1 MKKPPQHPIG
11 LGAAL
16 LVRMVVASVLA
27 GLFLL
32 LFFVLH
38 YGLDTPYLRENTLR
52 EQADAVAHAI
62 WNHHDLKAL
71 APYRR
76 YPANYAFRVF
86 NRRVLARQKV
96 LAEANAA
103 LLPRP
108 ERPDPTHP
116 ALVARELTESFVALP
131 RRAPGEPRSWL
142 LTDRVVR
149 GRRKLWVQVM
159 MRGDPAMLGLGVIEG
174 EIKDHVAVP
183 LGVLLPALS
192 LAMFFAVRPTVRALR
207 RTADAALAIG
217 EAAAKGQRMQRIE
230 VPARPREL
238 TDLAGAMNTMLGAI
252 ERAIATLEAF
262 TADVAH
268 ELRTPLAVLRL
279 EADALPR
286 GARRAQIATEI
297 DRLGGL
303 VDELLRFAQSHAASA
318 HGPVDLAAITRRVCE
333 EAAPTAVRR
342 HQTIGLDIGAP
353 GGPLEGNPALIE
365 VAVRNIVG
373 NALAHTREGTHVEVR
388 VEDGRRVVVEDD
400 GDGPGAEPDGLFERF
415 RRGEGSQGAG
425 IGLALVRRVADLH
438 AGSVQLMP
446 RPGGGTV
453 CRLDLAASAPG

>member
-1 MKKPPQHPIG
+1 MKNTARRPIG

-16 LVRMVVASVLA
+16 LLRMGVATLLA
-27 GLFLL
+27 AVALL
-32 LFFVLH
+32 LFFVVH
-38 YGLDTPYLRENTLR
+38 YGLNTSYLRENALR
-52 EQADAVAHAI
+52 QQAEAVAQAI
-62 WNHHDLKAL
+62 WNHRDPRAL
-71 APYRR
+71 GPYRR

-96 LAEANAA
+96 LAQANAA

-108 ERPDPTHP
+108 EQADPTHP
-116 ALVARELTESFVALP
+116 ALVASELTESFDALP
-131 RRAPGEPRSWL
+131 AQGPGQARSWL

-149 GRRKLWVQVM
+149 GRRKLWVQVT
-159 MRGDPAMLGLGVIEG
+159 MRGDPAMLGLGVIRD

-192 LAMFFAVRPTVRALR
+192 LAMFLAVRPTIRALR

-217 EAAAKGQRMQRIE
+217 EAAAKGDRMQRIE

-238 TDLAGAMNTMLGAI
+238 TDLAGAMNSMLEAI

-286 GARRAQIATEI
+286 GARRAQIGAEI

-303 VDELLRFAQSHAASA
+303 VEELLRFAQSHAARK
-318 HGPVDLAAITRRVCE
+318 HGSVDLAAIARRVCE
-333 EAAPTAVRR
+333 EAAPAAVRR
-342 HQTIGLDIGAP
+342 RQTIALDVGSP
-353 GGPLEGNPALIE
+353 GSGLEGNPALIE
-365 VAVRNIVG
+365 VAVRNIVH
-373 NALAHTREGTHVEVR
+373 NALTHTREGAHVEVR
-388 VEDGRRVVVEDD
+388 VEEGRRVLVEDD

-438 AGSVQLMP
+438 QGSVQLMP
-446 RPGGGTV
+446 RPGGGTI
-453 CRLDLAASAPG
+453 CRLDLAASAPP